1 MAQAGVEQRHVVE
14 SYTDYGDAEH
24 AVDRLSDDG
33 FPVERLTI
41 VARDLKLVENIV
53 GRRGYGDA
61 SRGGAVTGGVVGAL
75 LGFVFGVLSWVDP
88 LISGLSLAFA
98 GFFVGMVVGVAVGL
112 LAHWLSA
119 GRRDFSS
126 VSSLRASRYDVVAD
140 NPERAEQAARRLE
153 ASSRGRSAAAT
164 GNP

>member
-1 MAQAGVEQRHVVE
+1 MAQARAAQRHVVE
-14 SYTDYGDAEH
+14 SYTNYAEAEH

-41 VARDLKLVENIV
+41 VAGDLKLVEDIV

-61 SRGGAVTGGVVGAL
+61 AVSGALTGGVMGAL

-98 GFFVGMVVGVAVGL
+98 GFFVGMLIGLVVGL
-112 LAHWLSA
+112 LSHWLSA

-140 NPERAEQAARRLE
+140 SPEGAEQAARRIG
-153 ASSRGRSAAAT
+153 ATPRGGSAAT